1 MALNI
6 SRADVHAQ
14 YSSLY
19 TMLSAGYVAH
29 RTKETPMTNHIAV
42 LDELEARIAVAGL
55 AGTEPQLR
63 QIAEALVR
71 TGTLPVIAGVI
82 ADADAPEPVRLR
94 ALARASRA
102 LRAMPSTEPRFL
114 VVA

>member
-1 MALNI
+1 
-6 SRADVHAQ
+6 
-14 YSSLY
+14 
-19 TMLSAGYVAH
+19 
-29 RTKETPMTNHIAV
+29 MTNHIAV

-63 QIAEALVR
+63 QIADALVR
-71 TGTLPVIAGVI
+71 TGTLPVIAGII
-82 ADADAPEPVRLR
+82 ADPDAPETARLR

>member
-1 MALNI
+1 
-6 SRADVHAQ
+6 
-14 YSSLY
+14 
-19 TMLSAGYVAH
+19 
-29 RTKETPMTNHIAV
+29 MTNHIAV

-63 QIAEALVR
+63 QIADALVR

-82 ADADAPEPVRLR
+82 ADPDAPEPARLR

-102 LRAMPSTEPRFL
+102 LRSMPSTEPRFL

>member
-1 MALNI
+1 
-6 SRADVHAQ
+6 
-14 YSSLY
+14 
-19 TMLSAGYVAH
+19 
-29 RTKETPMTNHIAV
+29 MTNHIAM

-63 QIAEALVR
+63 QVADFLVR
-71 TGTLPVIAGVI
+71 PGTLPVIAGVL
-82 ADADAPEPVRLR
+82 ADPGAPEVARLR
-94 ALARASRA
+94 ALARASSA

>member
-1 MALNI
+1 
-6 SRADVHAQ
+6 
-14 YSSLY
+14 
-19 TMLSAGYVAH
+19 
-29 RTKETPMTNHIAV
+29 MTNHIAM

-55 AGTEPQLR
+55 AGAEPQLR
-63 QIAEALVR
+63 QIADILVR
-71 TGTLPVIAGVI
+71 TGTLPVIAGVL
-82 ADADAPEPVRLR
+82 ADPGAPEVARLR